1 MPFDNE
7 EARLENEEPPAKLQP
22 GEEVIPD
29 MPPLSIDEFP
39 TSFVST
45 ITGSRGSGKTVCCE
59 ALLNEMMDG
68 PKSKRRFDT
77 VFLFSST
84 MSPANFHGIP
94 NNYKWVT
101 MDVLPEI
108 VRRQAGV
115 TQYNKAL
122 QIKRKKGHSTEP
134 YIRSSICLVLDDMLA
149 TGSLRGPTAKLLISI
164 ALNGRHVN
172 ATDPEPYNQMCTFI
186 LTQSITGIDP
196 CIRRNVDVA
205 LCNRISNRNDRRTYI
220 ESGMIVDSSK
230 QGFTNAFHCFDKV
243 TTTAPFAMCAL
254 LNYEPNKRKFGDF
267 VRTFVAPKP
276 PKKAKRLFGKD
287 EDFRSPLPSVDITD
301 YSA

>member
-1 MPFDNE
+1 MATRDDDEPE
-7 EARLENEEPPAKLQP
+7 EERELPEEPPRGVKLRP

-29 MPPLSIDEFP
+29 MPALRIDDFP

-59 ALLNEMMDG
+59 HLLNKMMAG
-68 PKSKRRFDT
+68 SKNQKRFDT

-122 QIKRKKGHSTEP
+122 KEKRKRGRSNEP
-134 YIRSSICLVLDDMLA
+134 YIRSSICIVLDDMLA
-149 TGSLRGPTAKLLISI
+149 TGSLRGPAAKLLKSI
-164 ALNGRHVN
+164 
-172 ATDPEPYNQMCTFI
+172 
-186 LTQSITGIDP
+186 
-196 CIRRNVDVA
+196 
-205 LCNRISNRNDRRTYI
+205 RISNRNDRRTYI
-220 ESGMIVDSSK
+220 ESGMIVDSSR
-230 QGFTNAFHCFDKV
+230 QGWTNAYHCFDKV
-243 TTTAPFAMCAL
+243 TTTAPYAMCAL
-254 LNYEPNKRKFGDF
+254 LNYEANKRTFGDF
-267 VRTFVAPKP
+267 VRTFVADAP
-276 PKKAKRLFGKD
+276 PKKAKRLFGND
-287 EDFRSPLPSVDITD
+287 EDFRTPLPHVDITD
-301 YSA
+301 